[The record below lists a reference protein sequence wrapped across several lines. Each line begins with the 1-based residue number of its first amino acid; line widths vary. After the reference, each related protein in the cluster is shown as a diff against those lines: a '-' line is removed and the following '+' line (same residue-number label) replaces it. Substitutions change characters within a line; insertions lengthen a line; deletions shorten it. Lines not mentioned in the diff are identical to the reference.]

1 MCEIHGL
8 LSSALPITS
17 GVPQGSILGPLLFII
32 FINDLPDSIQSSYL
46 RMFADDTKISNTNIL
61 ALEQDGKNLV
71 RWASKN
77 EMMFNTDKTDFFSVP
92 YCEAET
98 SFNDFRLS
106 TSKVCKDL
114 GLYLTP
120 ELSWDEHLKR
130 KLGHLNSLLIRLK
143 RELPVSVGSQV
154 KMVLF
159 KSNFL
164 SSLLYNSQIWY
175 PSQKML
181 DKLELFQK
189 RATQWIL
196 DIKDYHQ
203 RLRAD
208 QGNQECASPRKF
220 RQRSS
225 SRKLSLQ

>member
-1 MCEIHGL
+1 MCENTRSVI
-8 LSSALPITS
+8 LSSANNKWCTPGLHF
-17 GVPQGSILGPLLFII
+17 GPATVYHFL
-32 FINDLPDSIQSSYL
+32 NDLPDSIQSSYL

-71 RWASKN
+71 HWASRN
-77 EMMFNTDKTDFFSVP
+77 EMMFNTDKTVFFSVL

-114 GLYLTP
+114 GLYITP

-159 KSNFL
+159 KFFFCLVYSIIHRYGIPVKKCLTN
-164 SSLLYNSQIWY
+164 
-175 PSQKML
+175 
-181 DKLELFQK
+181 
-189 RATQWIL
+189 
-196 DIKDYHQ
+196 
-203 RLRAD
+203 
-208 QGNQECASPRKF
+208 
-220 RQRSS
+220 
-225 SRKLSLQ
+225 